1 VLEFNQKIYFVT
13 GRPPVFQV
21 RHCDDY
27 SNDLEKH
34 APLPEITHEEASD
47 LNLANNNI
55 LSSDREY
62 DEDDTYYSPTRSV
75 QWSNSGSV
83 IKRSSP
89 MQVYACKVNYF
100 RICMCW

>member
-1 VLEFNQKIYFVT
+1 LEFNQKIYFVT

-21 RHCDDY
+21 RHWDDF

-34 APLPEITHEEASD
+34 APLPEISHEEASD

-75 QWSNSGSV
+75 KWSNSGPV